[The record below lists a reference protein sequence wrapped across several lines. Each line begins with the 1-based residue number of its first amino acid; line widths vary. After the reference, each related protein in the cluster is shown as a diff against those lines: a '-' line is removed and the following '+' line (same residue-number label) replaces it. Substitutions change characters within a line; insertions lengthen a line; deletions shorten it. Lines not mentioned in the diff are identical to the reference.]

1 MVSAILQ
8 LYKRRSSMKVAVVTG
23 GSRGIGASICME
35 LSRNGYRVV
44 INYNKSE
51 KEAEKVLSSIEKE
64 GGEGCIFK
72 ADVSKEEDVK
82 KMFEYILEEYKTV
95 DLLVNNAGKSL
106 QNLITYTDVEE
117 WDDIIDTNLKS
128 VFLCSKEALKIMVSN
143 HSGKII
149 NMSSMWGVT
158 GGSCEV
164 IYSASKAG
172 VIGFT
177 KALAKEVGPSNI
189 TVNAVAPGVIMTDMM
204 SGFSDEDIKNLSD
217 ETPLMRVGSPKDIAN
232 IVVYLAS
239 EKADFITGQIIGVNG
254 GICI

>member
-1 MVSAILQ
+1 
-8 LYKRRSSMKVAVVTG
+8 MKVAVVTG

-204 SGFSDEDIKNLSD
+204 
-217 ETPLMRVGSPKDIAN
+217 
-232 IVVYLAS
+232 
-239 EKADFITGQIIGVNG
+239 G
-254 GICI
+254 GGR

>member
-1 MVSAILQ
+1 
-8 LYKRRSSMKVAVVTG
+8 MKVAVVTG